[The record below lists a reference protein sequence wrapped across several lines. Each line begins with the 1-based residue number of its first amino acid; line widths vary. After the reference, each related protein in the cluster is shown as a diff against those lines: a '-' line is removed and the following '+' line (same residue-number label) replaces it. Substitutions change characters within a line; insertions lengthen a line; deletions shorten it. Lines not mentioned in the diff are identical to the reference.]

1 MTMMLAASIA
11 HNPLR
16 VYNAGL
22 QRRVPTLRRGGL
34 RHSVA
39 QKAPEISRQVHAAQ
53 AIQKAAGARMNL
65 HLVSLAAQTAI
76 TSIAAVSFDQVSV
89 IGALTNLVAVPLFS
103 PILILGLL
111 GSVLGNVAPTL
122 AYSLDA
128 SNGFLVALLV
138 RTAKAAS
145 PLPFASITTPGSRSS
160 SSPFLCG
167 LGTRRC
173 LRKRSA

>member
-1 MTMMLAASIA
+1 M
-11 HNPLR
+11 
-16 VYNAGL
+16 
-22 QRRVPTLRRGGL
+22 
-34 RHSVA
+34 
-39 QKAPEISRQVHAAQ
+39 
-53 AIQKAAGARMNL
+53 
-65 HLVSLAAQTAI
+65 
-76 TSIAAVSFDQVSV
+76 SV

-145 PLPFASITTPGSRSS
+145 PLPFASITTLGSRLS
-160 SSPFLCG
+160 SSPFSMWVGYPPLSPETLC
-167 LGTRRC
+167 
-173 LRKRSA
+173 